1 MFPIVRFNRP
11 VLSEDFF
18 RSALINNF
26 FDEPQKSIPAV
37 NISESENN
45 FLIEVAAPGYDK
57 KDFKISFEKD
67 VLTISSEKESKKE
80 EDSVTIR
87 KKEFYCQAFKRNFS
101 LPEEIN
107 SDLISASY
115 QNGILTIQIP
125 KMEEAKVKSVH
136 QIEVA

>member
-87 KKEFYCQAFKRNFS
+87 KKEFYCQAFKRSFS

-125 KMEEAKVKSVH
+125 KMEETKVKSVH